1 MISFSGRLIC
11 GTEGADGNAFTTL
24 MKAVATRKPIITFVL
39 NLDGGKLFP
48 EIKLNSDRF
57 ESVSLN
63 RTSTSANGPDISA
76 KVDGSANIKSSDD
89 GNVDVDGGL
98 QVSPDSVLW
107 ARECRLRGFNFN
119 VQSDASDCKSTDD
132 VELRIQ
138 TNILPKANA
147 PEDHCDGF
155 PIHHS
160 LLKSM
165 LQKAV
170 RRRLTD
176 SAVRLSLALAHV
188 STLELLRYLLLSSL
202 HNH

>member
-1 MISFSGRLIC
+1 MISLTRRLIS
-11 GTEGADGNAFTTL
+11 GTEGAGGNAFTTL
-24 MKAVATRKPIITFVL
+24 MKAVASRKPVVTFVL

-57 ESVSLN
+57 ESIGRN
-63 RTSTSANGPDISA
+63 RTSTSADGPDI
-76 KVDGSANIKSSDD
+76 DGSANLKSSDD

-98 QVSPDSVLW
+98 HVSPDSVLW

-119 VQSDASDCKSTDD
+119 VQSDASDYKSTDY
-132 VELRIQ
+132 VELRIH
-138 TNILPKANA
+138 TNILPKANK

-188 STLELLRYLLLSSL
+188 STLELLRY
-202 HNH
+202 